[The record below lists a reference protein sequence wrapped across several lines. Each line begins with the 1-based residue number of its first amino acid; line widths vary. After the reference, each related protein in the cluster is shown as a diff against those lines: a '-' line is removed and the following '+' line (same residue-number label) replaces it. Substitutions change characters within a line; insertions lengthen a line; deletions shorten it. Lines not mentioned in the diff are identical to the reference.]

1 MSDSR
6 PGGLSLSQQKQQV
19 LERLAGTL
27 ETVVDSLTP
36 PERETLILIN
46 DQDEFAQIA
55 THRRIWVTKKSICAE
70 RLNATRS

>member
-1 MSDSR
+1 V
-6 PGGLSLSQQKQQV
+6 SQQKQQV

-27 ETVVDSLTP
+27 EAVVDSLTP

-46 DQDEFAQIA
+46 DQDKFAQIA
-55 THRRIWVTKKSICAE
+55 THQRTWVSEKSIYAE